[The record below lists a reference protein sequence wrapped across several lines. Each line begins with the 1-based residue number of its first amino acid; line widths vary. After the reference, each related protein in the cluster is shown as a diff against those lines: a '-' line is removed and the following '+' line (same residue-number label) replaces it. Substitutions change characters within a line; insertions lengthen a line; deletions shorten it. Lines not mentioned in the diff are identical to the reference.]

1 MNNHRS
7 DIALFRYALI
17 RDAAEPSLTKSQR
30 GVLVREIAATP
41 HRDPNGREV
50 MITRNTLDRWIRA
63 YRSGGFEALHP
74 APQARMPSTPVE
86 LLELGVALKKEEP
99 ARTAQQ
105 VATLIATTKG
115 VGPSA
120 RTLQR
125 LFVRLGLNAAP
136 GSRRVFG
143 RFEAQH
149 SNDRWIGDGL
159 HGPIVAGSA
168 VMLFA
173 FVDDH
178 SRLIAGKRWFH
189 ARGEAIHPICHALR
203 LGLDSRGLPKSI
215 YVDNGSAFSSK
226 PFARACASLGI
237 RLVHSRPG
245 KPEGRGKV
253 ERFFRTVRQQFLVEV
268 AHSNIESLDELNRHF
283 DSWVETV
290 YHRRV
295 HSETNATPL
304 DRFDALG
311 PVDKPSKES
320 LHEAFLWA
328 ETRMVTKTATVSLH
342 SNMYEVNAA
351 LVGRR
356 VELVFDPFD
365 LANIEVR
372 HDGRSFGQASLHVT
386 RRHVHPQVV
395 EQVEN
400 DVRPTG
406 IDYLSLIAD
415 RHDDKRRYGSGG
427 ATDFRD
433 LQQQQQQQQQ
443 QQIIDVD
450 FIETND
456 PNQIPG
462 QLRISESEAR

>member
-1 MNNHRS
+1 MNNYRS

-17 RDAAEPSLTKSQR
+17 RDATEPTLTKSQR

-41 HRDPNGREV
+41 HRDPGGREV

-74 APQARMPSTPVE
+74 APAARMASTPVE
-86 LLELGVALKKEEP
+86 LLELAIALKKEEP

-105 VATLIATTKG
+105 VATLIATAKG

-125 LFVRLGLNAAP
+125 LFVRLGLNMAP

-143 RFEAQH
+143 RFEAGNP
-149 SNDRWIGDGL
+149 NDRWIGDGL
-159 HGPIVAGSA
+159 HGPEVAGGA

-173 FVDDH
+173 FVDDY

-189 ARGEAIHPICHALR
+189 AQGEAIHPICHALR
-203 LGLDSRGLPKSI
+203 LGLESRGLPRSI

-268 AHSNIESLDELNRHF
+268 AHSDITSLEELNRRF

-290 YHRRV
+290 YHRRT
-295 HSETNATPL
+295 HSETNTTPL
-304 DRFDALG
+304 ERFDAAG
-311 PVDKPSKES
+311 PVVKPSKES

-328 ETRMVTKTATVSLH
+328 ETRIVTKTATVSLH

-365 LANIEVR
+365 LTNIEVR
-372 HDGRSFGQASLHVT
+372 HDGRSFGDATLHVT
-386 RRHVHPQVV
+386 RRHVHPQVAK
-395 EQVEN
+395 QVEAN
-400 DVRPTG
+400 LAPTG
-406 IDYLSLIAD
+406 IDYLGLLAD
-415 RHDDKRRYGSGG
+415 SKDQQWRSESGG
-427 ATDFRD
+427 PTSFRD
-433 LQQQQQQQQQ
+433 LQQQL
-443 QQIIDVD
+443 IDVD
-450 FIETND
+450 VIETTD
-456 PNQIPG
+456 PDQIPG
-462 QLRISESEAR
+462 QLQIPEGEAL